1 MDLYLWIVAALALGL
16 AAYLLVTRQFKWL
29 WRIARN
35 AALGVAAILLIN
47 LALHGVGLAVGI
59 NSVTT
64 LTVGVLGLPG
74 LLLLYTTQ
82 VLVR

>member
-1 MDLYLWIVAALALGL
+1 MALGL

-29 WRIARN
+29 LRIARN
-35 AALGVAAILLIN
+35 MALGVAAILLIN
-47 LALHGVGLAVGI
+47 LAFTGIGLAVGI
-59 NSVTT
+59 NSVTA

-82 VLVR
+82 LLVR